1 MLKFSKS
8 IYRGF
13 KVYRH
18 IKNYELRYT
27 DLDAF
32 DTLKLSSLL
41 SFLEESACLS
51 ADELGFG
58 YDAVAPRNIGF
69 VVVNYYIKLERRI
82 KLGDVLTVHTW
93 PLKPK
98 HIIFLRDYELYC
110 GDEKVGVATARWGM
124 VDTKTFSLL
133 PSSTFFKEEDIA
145 NYNTE
150 RSTQFSNWKIPA
162 ISNGEQVYS
171 HKVTFSDYDHY
182 FHVNN
187 TKYADFLLDALS
199 LEELENKTV
208 ESLQITFVKQ
218 CKMGEAIDVSR
229 QFGGEYYVIEG
240 KVDGELRVQMK
251 VKFNGV

>member
-1 MLKFSKS
+1 MYRNIKS
-8 IYRGF
+8 
-13 KVYRH
+13 
-18 IKNYELRYT
+18 YELRYT
-27 DLDAF
+27 DVDAY
-32 DTLKLSSLL
+32 DSLKFSSLL
-41 SFLEESACLS
+41 AFLEESACLS

-58 YDAVAPRNIGF
+58 YADVAPRNIGF
-69 VVVNYYIKLERRI
+69 VVVNYYIRLERRI

-124 VDTKTFSLL
+124 IDTKTFSLL
-133 PSSTFFKEEDIA
+133 PSSAYFKDEDFA

-150 RSTQFSNWKIPA
+150 RSTQFSSWKIPSINA
-162 ISNGEQVYS
+162 GEDKLS
-171 HKVTFSDYDHY
+171 HEVVFSDYDHY

-187 TKYADFLLDALS
+187 TKYADFLMDVFS
-199 LEELENKTV
+199 PEELENKAV
-208 ESLQITFVKQ
+208 ECMQITFVKQ
-218 CKMGEAIDVSR
+218 CKIGDVIQVSR
-229 QFGGEYYVIEG
+229 QYVEGFYLIEG